1 MILKSPSC
9 LLIIPNPQKKNK
21 QKLNY
26 TFPPPKIYKLQS
38 FANFYFL
45 LEIKTQKRKKTQKSV
60 GANGCKYN
68 KEKQPVSINI

>member
-45 LEIKTQKRKKTQKSV
+45 LEIKTQKSV